1 MFDETYIH
9 WAENKTDVTRLI
21 LFCDVERPLTS
32 RIMQKI
38 NHWFEAT
45 AIRASQTENA
55 PGDQIGV
62 LNRIFSVA
70 YYLRL
75 PGKALKK
82 KSRLAY
88 YAVKWLIVAGI
99 LYLLLR

>member
-9 WAENKTDVTRLI
+9 WAENKSDVTRLI

-45 AIRASQTENA
+45 AIRASQTENS
-55 PGDQIGV
+55 PGDQIGI

-82 KSRLAY
+82 KNKFLY
-88 YAVKWLIVAGI
+88 YVVKWLIVIGL